1 MDTTVDMYSGSDRK
15 VAHAWANRWE
25 AEMAGLINEIV
36 AVVVLLC
43 LLVVVIV
50 KPRRIPEGLAGFA
63 GALLLIAVGS
73 TTTNAAISKMGELM
87 PTALFLGAC
96 LILAGLCEREGLF
109 SYLGEVTVRLSHGN
123 PSRLFLLSFLLC
135 AMVTAA
141 LSLDTTVL
149 LLTPVILHMSDR
161 ARADFRPYIYAA
173 CHLANTASLL
183 LPLSNLTNLLAMNSS
198 RLDFLGFA
206 RTMFLPWCAA
216 VAVEYIVI
224 RVAFHSSFSHDAL
237 LAASNYPDG
246 DDAKSVSKDNV
257 PMFALFVV
265 AASLIGFMISSSLGA
280 PPFWVAL
287 LACLVLFV
295 HRVIRERA
303 VLGEEIRRVSK
314 NANLSFLIFVL
325 SLAVVVSA
333 LSDNG
338 LGRLISPLFSG
349 EATLMKL
356 LVVACCSA
364 LAANLLNN
372 LPAAMLLIPLAASSG
387 STLVMAVL
395 IGVNIGP
402 NLTYAGSLATILWRR
417 IVHNHGKHITLTR
430 FTGIGLVS
438 VPLCIFFA
446 TLSLWLVTLH

>member
-1 MDTTVDMYSGSDRK
+1 
-15 VAHAWANRWE
+15 
-25 AEMAGLINEIV
+25 MAGLVNEIA
-36 AVVVLLC
+36 AVMVLIC
-43 LLVVVIV
+43 LLAVVIV
-50 KPRRIPEGLAGFA
+50 KPRGIPEGLAGFA
-63 GALLLIAVGS
+63 GALLLIAVGA
-73 TTTNAAISKMGELM
+73 TTTNAAISQMSELM

-123 PSRLFLLSFLLC
+123 PSRLFLLAFLLC
-135 AMVTAA
+135 AIVTAA

-149 LLTPVILHMSDR
+149 LLTPVILHMADR
-161 ARADFRPYIYAA
+161 ARADYRPYTYAA

-183 LPLSNLTNLLAMNSS
+183 LPVSNLTNLLAMNSS
-198 RLDFLGFA
+198 GLDFLGFA

-216 VAVEYIVI
+216 VAVEYVVI
-224 RVAFHSSFSHDAL
+224 RVAFHSSFSDDAL
-237 LAASNYPDG
+237 LIASHNSDG
-246 DDAKSVSKDNV
+246 DDARSVTKNNV
-257 PMFALFVV
+257 PTFALFVV
-265 AASLIGFMISSSLGA
+265 AASLIGFMVSSSLGA
-280 PPFWVAL
+280 PPFWVAM
-287 LACLVLFV
+287 LACLVLFA

-303 VLGEEIRRVSK
+303 VLGTETRQVSK
-314 NANLSFLIFVL
+314 DANPSFLIFVL

-338 LGRLISPLFSG
+338 LGSLLAPLFYG

-356 LVVACCSA
+356 LIVACCSA
-364 LAANLLNN
+364 LASNLLNN

-387 STLVMAVL
+387 STMVMAVL

-417 IVHNHGKHITLTR
+417 IVQSRGKHIALSR

-446 TLSLWLVTLH
+446 TLSLWLVNLH

>member
-1 MDTTVDMYSGSDRK
+1 MT
-15 VAHAWANRWE
+15 
-25 AEMAGLINEIV
+25 GLMNEIA

-63 GALLLIAVGS
+63 GALLLVAIGATTATAAVS
-73 TTTNAAISKMGELM
+73 QIGELM
-87 PTALFLGAC
+87 PTALFLGTC

-109 SYLGEVTVRLSHGN
+109 SYLGRVTVRLSHGN
-123 PSRLFLLSFLLC
+123 PSRLFLLSFLMC
-135 AMVTAA
+135 AIVTAA

-149 LLTPVILHMSDR
+149 LLTPVILHMTNR
-161 ARADFRPYIYAA
+161 ARADFRPYVYAA

-183 LPLSNLTNLLAMNSS
+183 LPVSNLTNLLAMNSS
-198 RLDFLGFA
+198 GLDFLAFA

-216 VAVEYIVI
+216 IAVEYIVMRI
-224 RVAFHSSFSHDAL
+224 AFRFSFSDEVL
-237 LAASNYPDG
+237 LEG
-246 DDAKSVSKDNV
+246 RAKRDEDSTGEDSKENV
-257 PMFALFVV
+257 PIFALCVV
-265 AASLIGFMISSSLGA
+265 IASLGGFMVSSSLGA

-287 LACLVLFV
+287 LACMVLLV
-295 HRVIRERA
+295 HRVIREGA
-303 VLGEEIRRVSK
+303 VLGKEFRRISK
-314 NANLSFLIFVL
+314 DSNLSFLVFVL

-333 LSDNG
+333 LSGNG
-338 LGRLISPLFSG
+338 LGSLLSPLFSG
-349 EATLMKL
+349 EATLVKL
-356 LVVACCSA
+356 LVVAGCSA

-387 STLVMAVL
+387 STMVMAVL

-417 IVHNHGKHITLTR
+417 IVHNHGKRITLAR